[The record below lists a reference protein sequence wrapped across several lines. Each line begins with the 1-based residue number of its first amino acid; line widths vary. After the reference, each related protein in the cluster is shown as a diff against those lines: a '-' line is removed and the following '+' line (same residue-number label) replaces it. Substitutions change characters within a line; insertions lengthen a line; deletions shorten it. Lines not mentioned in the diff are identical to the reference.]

1 MNDDTKKKVNEVL
14 ADFYDSINHL
24 TNKVLYFKIEMAKI
38 KNKENEIFKT
48 SNSLKKPKK
57 YIEQNDIN
65 SFLDLLLKQSNQ
77 DVQRQLIRRVKE
89 YVNTHSC

>member
-1 MNDDTKKKVNEVL
+1 MNDNTKKKVNQVL

-24 TNKVLYFKIEMAKI
+24 TNKVLYFNLEMARI
-38 KNKENEIFKT
+38 KEKENEVFKT

-65 SFLDLLLKQSNQ
+65 SFLDLLIKQSKQ
-77 DVQRQLIRRVKE
+77 DEQRQLIRRVKE